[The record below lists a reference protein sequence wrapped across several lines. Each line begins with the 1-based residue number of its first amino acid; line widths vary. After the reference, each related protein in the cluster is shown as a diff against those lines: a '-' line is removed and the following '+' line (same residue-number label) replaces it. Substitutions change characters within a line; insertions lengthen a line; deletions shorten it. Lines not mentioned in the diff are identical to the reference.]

1 MKKAQFWY
9 GDFLIAVMILMVIG
23 LLFASS
29 MIDLTSRNEILKE
42 LILDA
47 SDISSVLMSEG
58 HGSEEWVE
66 KKGTVGLIT
75 DYKFD
80 KNKFNS
86 FLQLNYNKQKS
97 MLGTFNNVWV
107 YLKDK
112 DENIIYSNSEQI
124 LPVIGISPTSIEDI
138 GDNGAKNIVSI
149 KRFVFYEA
157 DIYILGVV
165 VW

>member
-1 MKKAQFWY
+1 
-9 GDFLIAVMILMVIG
+9 
-23 LLFASS
+23 
-29 MIDLTSRNEILKE
+29 
-42 LILDA
+42 
-47 SDISSVLMSEG
+47 
-58 HGSEEWVE
+58 
-66 KKGTVGLIT
+66 
-75 DYKFD
+75 
-80 KNKFNS
+80 
-86 FLQLNYNKQKS
+86 